1 MTRVLLIDDCEDLRM
16 VVQDLLLD
24 MGLECTTAEDTS
36 TAMQVLEEQRFDV
49 ILCDLVL
56 PVEDDEFLEEGE
68 EQNTSAMVGV
78 HAINKISKDY
88 PSVPV
93 VAISGALTGAPLQAM
108 QKFGA
113 HTTLSKPFGRD
124 ELQAAIEY
132 ALLGNRP
139 HA

>member
-1 MTRVLLIDDCEDLRM
+1 MI
-16 VVQDLLLD
+16 VQDLLLD
-24 MGLECTTAEDTS
+24 MGLDCTTAEDAS
-36 TAMQVLEEQRFDV
+36 SAMQVLEEQRFDV

-56 PVEDDEFLEEGE
+56 PVEDEFEDEDEVE
-68 EQNTSAMVGV
+68 NVSAMVGV

-88 PSVPV
+88 PGVPV
-93 VAISGALTGAPLQAM
+93 VAISGALTGAPLRAIEQ
-108 QKFGA
+108 FGA
-113 HTTLSKPFGRD
+113 LTTISKPFGRD